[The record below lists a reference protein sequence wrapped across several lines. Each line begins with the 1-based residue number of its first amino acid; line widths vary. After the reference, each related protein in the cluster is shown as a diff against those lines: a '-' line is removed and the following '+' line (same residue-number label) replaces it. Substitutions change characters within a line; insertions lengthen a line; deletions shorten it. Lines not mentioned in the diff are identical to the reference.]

1 MKKCKLIAL
10 AAGFFALF
18 CLNLLGLMK
27 LLPLFLTSPLL
38 FAAIFALLLHV
49 NRRNR
54 FKGFNNRR
62 HL

>member
-10 AAGFFALF
+10 AAGFCALF
-18 CLNLLGLMK
+18 FLNLLGLMK
-27 LLPLFLTSPLL
+27 ILPLFLTSTLL

-54 FKGFNNRR
+54 FKGFNRR